1 MTSNNI
7 NNKNNSNN
15 NNNNNNNNDYDDD
28 DNSYSTKNHPKWPL
42 LILKVYEF
50 TVVARDGGK
59 VPFEGHAKVIVT
71 LIDVNDNAPVFKQ
84 GDYQVFNCINV
95 LRANAE
101 EH

>member
-1 MTSNNI
+1 MNSNNI

-15 NNNNNNNNDYDDD
+15 NNNNYNDYVDD

-84 GDYQVFNCINV
+84 GDYQVFNCIYV

>member
-1 MTSNNI
+1 MNSNNI
-7 NNKNNSNN
+7 NNKNNS

-84 GDYQVFNCINV
+84 GDYQVFNCIYV